1 MPDNDTGQWQKGDA
15 IHRQE
20 GAAPEPQRFDGQV
33 RAIRQV
39 KGGVQAEV
47 CVGWSERGAAWLQ
60 VTAADAEV
68 MNALE
73 ALQEA
78 LRASADKT
86 LLAAQANVKNRGRR
100 AIGVAS

>member
-1 MPDNDTGQWQKGDA
+1 MSDETGQWQKGDR
-15 IHRQE
+15 IHGQD
-20 GAAPEPQRFDGQV
+20 GGPEPQRFDGQV

-60 VTAADAEV
+60 VTAADLEV
-68 MNALE
+68 MKALE

-86 LLAAQANVKNRGRR
+86 LLAAQASVQARGRK